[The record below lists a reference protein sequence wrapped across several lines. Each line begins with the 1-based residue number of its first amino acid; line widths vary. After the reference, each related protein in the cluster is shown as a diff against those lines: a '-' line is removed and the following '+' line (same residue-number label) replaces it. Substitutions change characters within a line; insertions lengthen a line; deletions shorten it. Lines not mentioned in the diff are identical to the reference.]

1 MGSRGLEQVSDSGG
15 LCERIPRIIGLN
27 TGGPQPEGIGV
38 EVLILCCTRANFD
51 SAVVRQVLSELVEDG
66 VVIDEEGRYRLAS

>member
-1 MGSRGLEQVSDSGG
+1 MSDSGV
-15 LCERIPRIIGLN
+15 LRERVPLIIGLN

-38 EVLILCCTRANFD
+38 EVLMQHCTHANFD

-66 VVIDEEGRYRLAS
+66 AVVEETGRYRLSS